1 MINKIINGQE
11 KIGVVGNY
19 LPRCCGIATFT
30 TDVSKAI
37 TTELNGENRLINIA
51 MNDREE
57 GYDYPSEVKLT
68 IQEENKQE
76 YIKVAQY
83 LNENKYEA
91 VIIQHEYGIYGGT
104 DGEYVI
110 ELIKRLQMPVLTNL
124 HTVLEN
130 PSLGQRKVMNAL
142 AEYSEK
148 LLVMSQKAFDILTRV
163 YEIPSEMVAFIPHGI
178 PDTVYE
184 DQGIYNDRINLEGKQ
199 IILTFGLLSPGKG
212 LEVMIEAMPA
222 IVKKNPNA
230 VYLILGKTHPHVLE
244 KTGDTYREKL
254 KELVRSLNLEKNVIF
269 HNKFVDLETLVR
281 YIKTST
287 IYSIPYLNREQ
298 ITSGT
303 LAYALGSGAAV
314 VSTPFWHAEEL
325 LAEGRGVL
333 VPFRDSESL
342 AREINKLS
350 IDTDKRQNMRR
361 KAYDYS
367 RSMIWSEVARSHLKI
382 IGECKG
388 GKKLKS
394 NKLEDEIKP
403 KKISSELPEIDLS
416 YLKILT
422 DDTGILQHAK
432 YTIPDLT
439 HGYCVDDNA
448 RALIATSLYYNLKRN
463 RDIYPFIQKYLSF
476 LNYAFDKE
484 TKRFANFMSYDR
496 RWKEDIGSEDSH
508 GRALWALGVTIENIR
523 DESICSNAMELFISA
538 LSVVKDFTSPRAW
551 AFTILG
557 LSSYLKV
564 NSKDKEK
571 IEIQIILAK
580 KILDLYKNTAT
591 SDWFW
596 CEETAT
602 YSNGVLPHA
611 LILAGE
617 YLEDK
622 NMYNTGIQSLKWLL
636 KNQTSPEGHLSVIGN
651 EGWFPKDKEKA
662 AFGQQPVEAMCLLN
676 ACLHLYRTTKDPW
689 WLNEVNKCMVWFL
702 GGNDLN
708 TPLYNYDDG
717 GCRDGLDSHGV
728 SMNQGA
734 ESTLAGLISLI
745 NIHEIE
751 GENFKQNLKDI
762 GIETRS

>member
-1 MINKIINGQE
+1 MIDKIIDGQK

-19 LPRCCGIATFT
+19 LPRRCGLATFT

-37 TTELNGENRLINIA
+37 RSELGEDKKLINIA

-68 IQEENKQE
+68 IQEDDREE
-76 YIKVAQY
+76 YIEVAHY
-83 LNENKYEA
+83 LNENEYGA
-91 VIIQHEYGIYGGT
+91 VIIQHEYGIYGGE
-104 DGEYVI
+104 DGEYII
-110 ELIKRLQMPVLTNL
+110 ELMKRLEMPVLTNL

-130 PSLGQRKVMNAL
+130 PSLGQRKVMNDL
-142 AEYSEK
+142 AKYSEK
-148 LLVMSQKAFDILTRV
+148 LLVMSKKAFDILMRV
-163 YEIPSEMVAFIPHGI
+163 YGIPKEVVAFVPHGI
-178 PDTVYE
+178 PDTAYE
-184 DQGIYNDRINLEGKQ
+184 EQGIYNDAIGLEGKE
-199 IILTFGLLSPGKG
+199 IILTFGLLGPGKG

-230 VYLILGKTHPHVLE
+230 VYLILGKTHPHILK
-244 KTGDTYREKL
+244 KTGDVYREKL
-254 KELVRSLNLEKNVIF
+254 KEQIRSLNLEKNVVF
-269 HNKFVDLETLVR
+269 HNKFVDLDILVK

-342 AREINKLS
+342 AREINMLLADS
-350 IDTDKRQNMRR
+350 ERRQNMRR
-361 KAYDYS
+361 KAYDYA
-367 RSMIWSEVARSHLKI
+367 RSMIWPKVAKSHLKI

-388 GKKLKS
+388 K
-394 NKLEDEIKP
+394 
-403 KKISSELPEIDLS
+403 KKINISSKKKNKREDGAGSRKILNKLPEIDLS
-416 YLKILT
+416 HLKILT

-448 RALIATSLYYNLKRN
+448 RALIATSMYYNLREN
-463 RDIYPFIQKYLSF
+463 RDIYPFIQKYLAF
-476 LNYAFDKE
+476 LNYSFDEK

-496 RWKEDIGSEDSH
+496 RWQENIGSQDSH
-508 GRALWALGVTIENIR
+508 GRALWALGVTYKNIR
-523 DESICSNAMELFISA
+523 DESIRAIAMDLFTSA
-538 LSVVKDFTSPRAW
+538 LSVVTDFTSPRAW
-551 AFTILG
+551 AFTVLG
-557 LSSYLKV
+557 LSAYLEV
-564 NSKDKEK
+564 NPEDTGKKEIKRILAEK
-571 IEIQIILAK
+571 IHS
-580 KILDLYKNTAT
+580 LYRNTAT
-591 SDWFW
+591 NDWVW
-596 CEETAT
+596 CEESAT
-602 YSNGVLPHA
+602 YSNGILPHA

-617 YLEDK
+617 YINDK
-622 NMYNTGIQSLKWLL
+622 EMYNTGIQSLKWLL
-636 KNQTSPEGHLSVIGN
+636 KIQTAPEGHLSVIGN
-651 EGWFPKDKEKA
+651 EGWFNRDKEKA

-676 ACLHLYRTTKDPW
+676 ACLDVYRITRDRW
-689 WLNEVNKCMVWFL
+689 WLNEGNKCMAWFF
-702 GGNDLN
+702 GENDLN

-728 SMNQGA
+728 SKNQGA

-745 NIHEIE
+745 NIH
-751 GENFKQNLKDI
+751 
-762 GIETRS
+762 GIAAE